1 MRRHARP
8 RRRALFA
15 AACALLAASALG
27 ASPASAQRA
36 LITTK
41 AVTSEGSGSPPGG
54 IEGACGVALAAGAI
68 YVSDYYRHRVDVF
81 KPNGEYTSQI
91 AAGTAPEGSCGLA
104 VGPSGALYA
113 NLWHESVT
121 RLLPSALPFDG
132 EESTGVAVDPAS
144 GNVYVDDRTY
154 VAVYEPSGAPVKVA
168 GKALRI
174 GLGPLGESI
183 LTDAYGVAVSGVK
196 VYVADAADDT
206 IEVYEPAS
214 DAVNPV
220 ATIGGPFGGFHSLV
234 DASLA
239 VDSTNGHLL
248 AIDNLQPGF
257 AHPEAGIEEFDSE
270 GTYLGR
276 VAKVVDGEPSGLALS
291 GGNLYVTSGNDEG
304 SRVLE
309 YGPYTESAF
318 LGGGAGA
325 GEPLATAP
333 EASGEETASTG
344 ASAASPA
351 AERGPS
357 AHSSELVQ
365 QGRLRVAFEAAFA
378 PRALPRRGAA
388 PIGVSVGAKISSTDG
403 GEPPQLRR
411 ISISLNR
418 EGRLDPTGL
427 PACHLREIEPATTAN
442 ALAACRGALVGEGHF
457 EAKVHLD
464 SQSPFPS
471 SGKLYAFNARL
482 HGRPAILAHVYG
494 TDPVPTSYT
503 LPFEIGRSKGTFGT
517 TLRASLPRVTG
528 SSGVVTGLSM
538 ELERSFSYRG
548 RRHSYLSAGCPAPK
562 GFSGALFPLARAKL
576 GFAGGKS
583 VATTLSRNCRV
594 R

>member
-8 RRRALFA
+8 GRRALAA
-15 AACALLAASALG
+15 AACALLAALALG

-41 AVTSEGSGSPPGG
+41 AVTSEGTGSPPGG
-54 IEGACGVALAAGAI
+54 IEGACGVALTAGAI

-81 KPNGEYTSQI
+81 KPNGEYVSQI
-91 AAGTAPEGSCGLA
+91 AAGTAPEGPCGLA
-104 VGPSGALYA
+104 VGPGGALYA
-113 NLWHESVT
+113 NLWHESVA
-121 RLLPSALPFDG
+121 RLLPSSLSFDG
-132 EESTGVAVDPAS
+132 EESTGVAVDQAS

-154 VAVYEPSGAPVKVA
+154 VAVYEPSGAPLEVA
-168 GKALRI
+168 GKALQI
-174 GLGPLGESI
+174 GLGTLG
-183 LTDAYGVAVSGVK
+183 DAYGVAVSGAK
-196 VYVADAADDT
+196 AYVADAADDT
-206 IEVYEPAS
+206 IKVYEPAS
-214 DAVNPV
+214 DPVNPV
-220 ATIGGPFGGFHSLV
+220 TTIGGPFGGFHSLV

-239 VDSTNGHLL
+239 VDVSNGHLL

-257 AHPEAGIEEFDSE
+257 AHPEAGIEEFDSA

-276 VAKVVDGEPSGLALS
+276 VAKVVDGEPTGLALS

-309 YGPYTESAF
+309 YGPYTLSAPSGTGA
-318 LGGGAGA
+318 GGGA
-325 GEPLATAP
+325 
-333 EASGEETASTG
+333 TG
-344 ASAASPA
+344 AAPQSQGAAIATTAAATGAPAASRRA
-351 AERGPS
+351 K

-378 PRALPRRGAA
+378 PKALPRRGTA
-388 PIGVSVGAKISSTDG
+388 PIGVSVGAKISSADG
-403 GEPPQLRR
+403 GDPPQLRR
-411 ISISLNR
+411 ISIALNR
-418 EGRLDPTGL
+418 EGRFDPTGL
-427 PACHLREIEPATTAN
+427 PVCHLREIEPATTAN
-442 ALAACRGALVGEGHF
+442 ALAACRSALVGEGHF

-517 TLRASLPRVTG
+517 TLRALLPRVTG

-538 ELERSFSYRG
+538 ELKRSFSYRG

-562 GFSGALFPLARAKL
+562 GFSGVPFPLAKAKL

-583 VATTLSRNCRV
+583 LSKTLTRNCRV

>member
-8 RRRALFA
+8 RWKALII
-15 AACALLAASALG
+15 AACALLVAPALG

-41 AVTSEGSGSPPGG
+41 AVNSEGPGSPPGG
-54 IEGACGVALAAGAI
+54 IEGACGVAVGSSAI

-81 KPNGEYTSQI
+81 KPNGEYASQI
-91 AAGTAPEGSCGLA
+91 AAGTAPEGPCGLA
-104 VGPSGALYA
+104 VGPGGPLYA
-113 NLWHESVT
+113 NLWHESVA
-121 RLLPSALPFDG
+121 RLLPSSLPFDEG
-132 EESTGVAVDPAS
+132 ESTGVAVDPVS

-174 GLGPLGESI
+174 GLGPLGEST
-183 LTDAYGVAVSGVK
+183 LVDAYGVAVSGAK

-206 IEVYEPAS
+206 VKVYEPAS
-214 DAVNPV
+214 DPVNPV

-239 VDSTNGHLL
+239 IDSTNGHLL

-270 GTYLGR
+270 GVYLGR
-276 VAKVVDGEPSGLALS
+276 VAKVIDGEPSGLALS

-304 SRVLE
+304 ARVLE
-309 YGPYTESAF
+309 FGPYTLSSGPSGTGA
-318 LGGGAGA
+318 GGGATGA
-325 GEPLATAP
+325 APQPQSAAPTTAAATAAP
-333 EASGEETASTG
+333 
-344 ASAASPA
+344 AAS
-351 AERGPS
+351 RRS
-357 AHSSELVQ
+357 KAHSSELVQ

-378 PRALPRRGAA
+378 PKALPRSGAA
-388 PIGVSVGAKISSTDG
+388 PIGVSVGAKISSADG

-411 ISISLNR
+411 ISIALNR
-418 EGRLDPTGL
+418 EGRLDLTGL
-427 PACHLREIEPATTAN
+427 PVCHLREIEPATTAN

-503 LPFEIGRSKGTFGT
+503 LPFEIGKSKGTFGT

-528 SSGVVTGLSM
+528 SSGMVTGLSM
-538 ELERSFSYRG
+538 ELGRRFSYRG

-562 GFSGALFPLARAKL
+562 GFSGAPFPLAKAKL

-583 VATTLSRNCRV
+583 LSKTLTRNCRV